1 MKTSSEVKIQFVR
14 ECPGLICDRPEKSL
28 EYWENS
34 ITSAPWF
41 SEEKEQ
47 MIVLILNAKLRTVAH
62 SIVSIG
68 SLSECMCHPRDVFRP
83 AIAMNAYAIAI
94 MHNHPSGDATPSQ
107 ADMRVTKNLK
117 EAAAML
123 QISLIDHIIVGSS
136 HTETPFFSFKEAG
149 LI

>member
-1 MKTSSEVKIQFVR
+1 MKTSNEVKIQFVR

-94 MHNHPSGDATPSQ
+94 MHNHPSGDPSPSE
-107 ADMRVTKNLK
+107 ADIRMTRRLADCGRT
-117 EAAAML
+117 L
-123 QISLIDHIIVGSS
+123 QITVCDHVIIGDARHLSLRETGIIQ
-136 HTETPFFSFKEAG
+136 
-149 LI
+149 

>member
-1 MKTSSEVKIQFVR
+1 MKTSNEIKIQFVR
-14 ECPGLICDRPEKSL
+14 ECPSLICDRPEKSL
-28 EYWENS
+28 EYWKNS

-41 SEEKEQ
+41 SDEREQ
-47 MIVLILNAKLRTVAH
+47 MVVLILNAKLHTVAH

-68 SLSECMCHPRDVFRP
+68 TVAECLCHPRDVFRP

-94 MHNHPSGDATPSQ
+94 MHNHPSGDASPSA
-107 ADMRVTKNLK
+107 ADARVTKNLK
-117 EAAAML
+117 EAASML

-136 HTETPFFSFKEAG
+136 RTETPFFSFKEAG